1 MRINIEASQE
11 DKDKKK
17 IKDDD
22 LITELKALLYD
33 DVPDFVQKENLNDI
47 ITAIIRVNYKN
58 D

>member
-17 IKDDD
+17 IKDDG

-33 DVPDFVQKENLNDI
+33 DVPDFVQKENSNDV
-47 ITAIIRVNYKN
+47 ITAIIRMINGGS
-58 D
+58 